1 MSLQPDGVV
10 FRHVRL
16 PLLFSFPRNVYS
28 LSLFNLPFPAAF
40 KGELVFTQ
48 KRMGVGGGGV
58 GGGRMLDM
66 IKTRA
71 AVSILEWVTSFFA
84 HSSGGLLGGLP
95 APGID
100 FAYFLSNSRM
110 EISPELRGLF
120 GDKLKDICGY

>member
-28 LSLFNLPFPAAF
+28 LSLFSLPFPAAF

-48 KRMGVGGGGV
+48 KRGGGG
-58 GGGRMLDM
+58 MLDV

-95 APGID
+95 APGRD

-110 EISPELRGLF
+110 EISPALRGLF